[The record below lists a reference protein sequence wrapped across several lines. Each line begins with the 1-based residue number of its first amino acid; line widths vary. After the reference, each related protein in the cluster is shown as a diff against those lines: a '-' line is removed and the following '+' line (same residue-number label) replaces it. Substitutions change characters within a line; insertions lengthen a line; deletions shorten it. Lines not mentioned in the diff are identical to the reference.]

1 MITKFEKRL
10 RQIDAAA
17 NSYSIDNRVSWDYDS
32 STGQYNENDELE
44 LEEAFR
50 AGVAFAD
57 ENPRTDLLEVDDV
70 RAIYHMWLE
79 DDNDNS
85 DFIEYFVNYCDKENL
100 RLL

>member
-17 NSYSIDNRVSWDYDS
+17 NSYSIDNCVSWDYDS
-32 STGQYNENDELE
+32 ATGKYNESDELE
-44 LEEAFR
+44 LSDAFC

-57 ENPRTDLLEVDDV
+57 ANPRTDLLEVDDV
-70 RAIYHMWLE
+70 VAIYNMWLV

-85 DFIEYFVNYCDKENL
+85 DFIEYFVNYCEEEGWL
-100 RLL
+100 

>member
-17 NSYSIDNRVSWDYDS
+17 NSYSIDNCVSWDYDS
-32 STGQYNENDELE
+32 STGKYNESDELE
-44 LEEAFR
+44 IFDAFC

-57 ENPRTDLLEVDDV
+57 DNPRPGLVEIDNV
-70 RAIYHMWLE
+70 RAIHRMWLE

-85 DFIEYFVNYCDKENL
+85 DFIEYFYDYCDKEGWL
-100 RLL
+100 